1 MVHEGVWEPYWL
13 PPEGIRGVP
22 EIEES
27 EALGGEHVV
36 ELRTAVAHPLHH
48 LIGVC
53 VTPLCLSIC
62 FLETAQHMLPG
73 DSVLINMLVVI
84 IN

>member
-1 MVHEGVWEPYWL
+1 MVHEGVREPYWL

-62 FLETAQHMLPG
+62 FLETAH
-73 DSVLINMLVVI
+73 VVI
-84 IN
+84 MLLNMCLSI